1 METVNFILLGFIA
14 VCLIQAHRDHKQIKK
29 YKEMKKKARYMR

>member
-1 METVNFILLGFIA
+1 METVSYVLLGLIA

-29 YKEMKKKARYMR
+29 YKEMKRKARYMR